1 MQTFRV
7 IFSFLR
13 NTVKKN
19 AGVHDMCIFIRM
31 HTSIHATPMNTY
43 ERLPKYV
50 DIDEITMRR
59 VVDWYVAYQ

>member
-1 MQTFRV
+1 
-7 IFSFLR
+7 
-13 NTVKKN
+13 
-19 AGVHDMCIFIRM
+19 MCIFIRM

-59 VVDWYVAYQ
+59 VVDWYDRLSMK